1 MGAGKGN
8 GSPRDRGTDVTVL
21 AVDDHDAFRVV
32 IGELVGATAG
42 FTLVGEA
49 CCGEDAIAAARELD
63 PRLVLM
69 DVNMPGMGGVEAT
82 RAIVRE
88 HPGSVVWLVS
98 IESNTTLSE
107 LADSCG
113 AEGFIRK
120 DDLRPRLLRDRWA
133 ARLRTR

>member
-1 MGAGKGN
+1 MMGAGNGN
-8 GSPRDRGTDVTVL
+8 NGNDVTVL
-21 AVDDHDAFRVV
+21 AVDDHDAFRLA

-98 IESNTTLSE
+98 VESNTTLSE

-120 DDLRPRLLRDRWA
+120 DDLRP
-133 ARLRTR
+133 